1 MVDTGSQI
9 SRSGPHGPT
18 HPPKQS
24 NVLMHF
30 FITAI
35 IFVVCHIHF
44 QGLEKQLIDIATAR
58 YFAAAS
64 PENGFISWS
73 PDATARIA

>member
-1 MVDTGSQI
+1 
-9 SRSGPHGPT
+9 
-18 HPPKQS
+18 
-24 NVLMHF
+24 MHF